1 MMILFLFISKLL
13 RHYWS
18 GPLPSVAF
26 TFRLR
31 LIFRLSTNEDGKSTS
46 KSCCKQPKLI
56 LFFWIRILTV
66 VVKKSKSWNHWRIN
80 LFGIKK
86 ACFFCTYHNPNFLY
100 KMMQDS
106 SHFPLINF
114 GSKKTRQV
122 QSNPLHIQY
131 LMWPIWS
138 PKYHLWQ
145 VFYRNCLVGIS
156 PQNQIV
162 IEMLNLDYGPVNIL
176 LLVKLLDWL
185 RNTWNKSRKYNRKHL
200 KLGISTC

>member
-13 RHYWS
+13 LHYWS

-66 VVKKSKSWNHWRIN
+66 VVRKGKNWNHWRIN
-80 LFGIKK
+80 LYGIEK
-86 ACFFCTYHNPNFLY
+86 ACFFSTYLNPNFLH
-100 KMMQDS
+100 KIMQDS
-106 SHFPLINF
+106 SHCLLINLE
-114 GSKKTRQV
+114 GKPRQV

-131 LMWPIWS
+131 LMWLIWS

-145 VFYRNCLVGIS
+145 VFNRNW
-156 PQNQIV
+156 
-162 IEMLNLDYGPVNIL
+162 L
-176 LLVKLLDWL
+176 LGLSQKI
-185 RNTWNKSRKYNRKHL
+185 R
-200 KLGISTC
+200 

>member
-1 MMILFLFISKLL
+1 MLPSNYKEDLCGSWNVYFLLEVRMSFWFVLMMILFLFISKLL

-66 VVKKSKSWNHWRIN
+66 LVKKSKSWNHWRIN

-106 SHFPLINF
+106 SH
-114 GSKKTRQV
+114 SR
-122 QSNPLHIQY
+122 
-131 LMWPIWS
+131 W
-138 PKYHLWQ
+138 
-145 VFYRNCLVGIS
+145 
-156 PQNQIV
+156 
-162 IEMLNLDYGPVNIL
+162 L
-176 LLVKLLDWL
+176 LLEVREPGKFRAIRDIF
-185 RNTWNKSRKYNRKHL
+185 H
-200 KLGISTC
+200 I